1 MKKTMK
7 IDGKKLRMAR
17 AEKGW
22 SKTDLFLHSGISRK
36 TLYNIEHS
44 ESGVRVATIAKLAD
58 CLGKPLDFF
67 EDEEPALHKKT
78 DEVIR
83 DVLDKCQAAYRKYG
97 DGSEYTSGK
106 WLTLALEEFGEVS
119 QALQIDEPWSKE
131 TDKSDLYGE
140 LTDTATV
147 LVRWAATLKPEN

>member
-22 SKTDLFLHSGISRK
+22 SKTDLFLQSGISRK

-44 ESGVRVATIAKLAD
+44 ECGVRVATMAKLAD
-58 CLGKPLDFF
+58 CLGKPLEFF
-67 EDEEPALHKKT
+67 EDEEPSQDST
-78 DEVIR
+78 EEVIQ
-83 DVLDKCQAAYRKYG
+83 DILDQCEIANQKHG
-97 DGSEYTSGK
+97 DGADYTSGK
-106 WLTLALEEFGEVS
+106 WLTIALEEFGEVS

-140 LTDTATV
+140 IIDTATV
-147 LVRWAATLKPEN
+147 LVRWASTLKLEN

>member
-44 ESGVRVATIAKLAD
+44 ERGVRVATIAKLAD
-58 CLGKPLDFF
+58 CLGKPLEFF
-67 EDEEPALHKKT
+67 EDEEPELDGT
-78 DEVIR
+78 EEVIQ
-83 DVLDKCQAAYRKYG
+83 DILDQCEIANQKHG
-97 DGSEYTSGK
+97 DGSDYTSGK

-140 LTDTATV
+140 IIDTATV
-147 LVRWAATLKPEN
+147 LVRWASTLKLEN